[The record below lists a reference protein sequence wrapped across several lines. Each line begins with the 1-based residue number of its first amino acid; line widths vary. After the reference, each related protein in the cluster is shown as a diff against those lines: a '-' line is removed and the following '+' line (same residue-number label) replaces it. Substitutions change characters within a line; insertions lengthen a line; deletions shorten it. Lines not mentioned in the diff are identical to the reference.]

1 MNVDLKDI
9 RKKFGKEEILKGLN
23 LHMDNGE
30 FAGIIGPN
38 GTGKTT
44 VLKIICG
51 LSRPESGSILIEGKP
66 VSSMR
71 EKIGYVPQE
80 IALYS
85 DLTVV
90 ANMRFFAGLYGL
102 KSGEASQMMEEVL
115 NSLGLL
121 EVKGKKVK
129 KLSGGMKRRL
139 NIGTE
144 LLKNPEILIL
154 DEPTAGVDIK
164 GISDLS
170 IILKNLKHNGMTIVM
185 TSHQIRLLEEL
196 CTDFY
201 FLSEGR
207 IVLSGKKNEL
217 LQREGNTTSLEELYH
232 EIFYLHL
239 KNDEKVK

>member
-9 RKKFGKEEILKGLN
+9 RKKFGSEEILRGLD
-23 LHMDNGE
+23 LHMNKGE
-30 FAGIIGPN
+30 FAGIVGPN

-51 LSRPESGSILIEGKP
+51 LTKPDTGSVLIGGKS
-66 VSSMR
+66 VSVMKR
-71 EKIGYVPQE
+71 KIGYVPQE
-80 IALYS
+80 IALYG
-85 DLTVV
+85 DLTVGS
-90 ANMRFFAGLYGL
+90 NMRFFSGLYGL
-102 KSGEASQMMEEVL
+102 KKNEADCRIEDIL
-115 NSLGLL
+115 KSLGLDRY
-121 EVKGKKVK
+121 KGKRVR

-144 LLKNPEILIL
+144 LLKNPDILIL

-170 IILKNLKHNGMTIVM
+170 LILRDLRNKGMTVVI
-185 TSHQIRLLEEL
+185 TSHQMRLLEEL

-207 IVLSGKKNEL
+207 IVSSGKRDEL
-217 LQREGNTTSLEELYH
+217 LKVGGNKRRLEEVYYELFN
-232 EIFYLHL
+232 I
-239 KNDEKVK
+239 